1 MSLCHLF
8 FKHSS
13 SHHIQEILD
22 SFENSISLDINE
34 IISID
39 DYNTYVIELQET
51 DQAISSKLRELF
63 KEKFNPLIYFI
74 VPKKHNLIF
83 FQLTYL
89 LNAKH
94 LITQNIETQKVIKK
108 ILLDIESLKENHFES
123 LVGHMAIETQSFMI
137 FKDMKLIQVS
147 KKLLEDFK
155 CKTLDLFEKNIL
167 NKLEVE
173 GLLDKNGVFESSIE
187 INNNTSKNYK
197 ITTAKASNSE
207 TVLFIELRNKENC
220 TLHFISSRVTFI
232 ELLKEKIIQRNIV
245 NDSLSAITINIQNIT
260 RLQKELNIIDLE
272 ELLIDILDYIDSIL
286 EKKVI
291 FAQIEMGF
299 YIILF
304 EKTDYKDINHIA
316 NNFNTKV
323 INYISTQKYKPLID
337 IYTFNLSTPEFSEI
351 LATLNNIK
359 SRDLTQEEISSI
371 DIKHIT
377 RSQNI
382 ITEKNL
388 LDDALK
394 YSSKIKILNIFNGL
408 VINTPSRI
416 IKVTKDTVYINF
428 EALQGV
434 VLNIEKR
441 TVLQSPIFLQ
451 DIEATVKKID
461 LTRKIAILENFKFL
475 KTNANSRRYSR
486 VTTSTKTPVSILFNG
501 STVNGYILDL
511 SIKSIAIRIKYT
523 SKIDTI
529 KTENISLTFNIPNLK
544 SNDGFTRLNIR
555 AKVIVISMTDTHN
568 NCKIVC
574 DIDEDYLSD
583 SILMQYIYE
592 RQKELIIELKKT
604 AQLH

>member
-22 SFENSISLDINE
+22 SIENSISLDINE
-34 IISID
+34 ISSID
-39 DYNTYVIELQET
+39 DYNTYVIELQEA
-51 DQAISSKLRELF
+51 DQAISSKLRALF

-89 LNAKH
+89 LDTKH

-187 INNNTSKNYK
+187 INNSSKNYK

-207 TVLFIELRNKENC
+207 TVLFVELRNKENC

-291 FAQIEMGF
+291 FAQIEIGF
-299 YIILF
+299 YVILF

-316 NNFNTKV
+316 KNFNTKV

-337 IYTFNLSTPEFSEI
+337 IYTFNLSTPEFGEI
-351 LATLNNIK
+351 LATLNSIK
-359 SRDLTQEEISSI
+359 SRDLTQEEMSSI
-371 DIKHIT
+371 GIKHIT
-377 RSQNI
+377 SSQNI

-408 VINTPSRI
+408 VINTPAKI

-461 LTRKIAILENFKFL
+461 LTRRIAILENFKFL
-475 KTNANSRRYSR
+475 KTNANSRKYSR

-501 STVNGYILDL
+501 STINGYILDL
-511 SIKSIAIRIKYT
+511 SIKSIAIKIKYT

-529 KTENISLTFNIPNLK
+529 KTENISIAFNIPNLK

-555 AKVIVISMTDTHN
+555 AKVIVITMTDTHN

>member
-22 SFENSISLDINE
+22 SIENSISLDINE
-34 IISID
+34 ISSID
-39 DYNTYVIELQET
+39 DYNTYVIELQEA
-51 DQAISSKLRELF
+51 DQAISSKLRALF

-89 LNAKH
+89 LDTKH

-155 CKTLDLFEKNIL
+155 CKTLDIFEKNIL

-187 INNNTSKNYK
+187 VNNSSKNYK

-207 TVLFIELRNKENC
+207 TVLFVELRNKENC

-291 FAQIEMGF
+291 FAQIEIGF
-299 YIILF
+299 YVILF

-316 NNFNTKV
+316 KNFNTKV

-337 IYTFNLSTPEFSEI
+337 IYTFNLSTPEFGEI

-359 SRDLTQEEISSI
+359 SRDLTQEEMSSI
-371 DIKHIT
+371 GIKHIT
-377 RSQNI
+377 SSQNI

-408 VINTPSRI
+408 VINTPAKI

-461 LTRKIAILENFKFL
+461 LTRRIAILENFKFL
-475 KTNANSRRYSR
+475 KTNANSRKYSR

-501 STVNGYILDL
+501 STINGYILDL
-511 SIKSIAIRIKYT
+511 SIKSIAIKIKYT

-529 KTENISLTFNIPNLK
+529 KTENISIAFNIPNLK

-555 AKVIVISMTDTHN
+555 AKVIVITMTDTHN